1 MLKSVLINPINSRI
15 NHVSY
20 CLNSECKNRQNPDN
34 NQHCLSCGTS
44 LIIQQRYRIIKPLR
58 QPNRHHP
65 NEIFEVE
72 DRGIK
77 KVMKVLTDDRP
88 QMVEMFEREALTLQ
102 FLNHPGIPKV
112 DLDGYFSV
120 EVGDRLLRCLVMEK
134 IEGENL
140 EDWLQ
145 HNPPISQRQTLNWLR
160 QLIEIL
166 DVIHREHFFHRD
178 IKPSNIILKPNGQ
191 LVLID
196 FGAARGITNTFL
208 AKLNL
213 KNATTVISGGYTP
226 PEQVEGRGIPQSD
239 FFALGRT
246 FVHLLTGKSP
256 LELEKDAKNGRL
268 IWRKEA
274 RKISPILADFID
286 ELMAV
291 FPGDRPQ
298 NTQVILR
305 DLTADGLRKRRV
317 LRFLNSPVFKW
328 GSRGVLALIVVG
340 IGVYLLSKPYQAE
353 YYSSIGRKALMDG
366 SFEEA
371 QKSFKRAIK
380 LNPKVAEYYN
390 DLGIACNNLEDL
402 ECALNNY
409 QKAFKIQSEDPIISY
424 NFGILMEDLVDL
436 EKAKEY
442 YQIAMKHKGEA
453 GVLAT
458 NNFARLLIWDNLEY
472 ERANEL
478 LLSIVKETQNEKLQS
493 NIYKNLGWVN
503 LELARSQIPENYTEA
518 KKYLEQAESHL
529 RKAINLNDKRATP
542 YCLLAQVEELIEITK
557 EKKQTEIALDSW
569 KKCRDLSREK
579 LPEVQVW
586 QRQARQ
592 RLANK
597 ICPLS
602 TPCFLEE
609 NNDEIQNLN

>member
-1 MLKSVLINPINSRI
+1 MLKSVLINPINRRI
-15 NHVSY
+15 SHVSY
-20 CLNSECKNRQNPDN
+20 CLNPECKNRQNPDN
-34 NQHCLSCGTS
+34 IESCLSCGTS

-58 QPNRHHP
+58 PPNRHHP

-72 DRGIK
+72 DRGVK

-112 DLDGYFSV
+112 DLDGYFSL

-145 HNPPISQRQTLNWLR
+145 NNGPISQRQTLNWLR

-178 IKPSNIILKPNGQ
+178 IKPSNIVLKPNGQ

-256 LELEKDAKNGRL
+256 LELEKDVKNHRL

-274 RKISPILADFID
+274 KQISPVLADFID

-298 NTQVILR
+298 NTEVILR
-305 DLTADGLRKRRV
+305 DLNPNGLRKRRV
-317 LRFLNSPVFKW
+317 RRFFNSPAFKW
-328 GSRGVLALIVVG
+328 GSRGVLALIIAG

-353 YYSSIGRKALMDG
+353 YYSSRGREALIDG
-366 SFEEA
+366 NFDVA
-371 QKSFKRAIK
+371 QKIMKRAIQ
-380 LNPKVAEYYN
+380 LNPKLAKYYN
-390 DLGIACNNLEDL
+390 DLALICKQKKDVK
-402 ECALNNY
+402 CALDNY
-409 QKAFKIQSEDPIISY
+409 QKAAKIEPENATFYYNLANLYEDIQEFNLAADNYQKAIAL
-424 NFGILMEDLVDL
+424 GGGVEVD
-436 EKAKEY
+436 
-442 YQIAMKHKGEA
+442 
-453 GVLAT
+453 AT
-458 NNFARLLIWDNLEY
+458 NNLARLLIWKNLEY
-472 ERANEL
+472 QKAEKL
-478 LLSIVKETQNEKLQS
+478 LLGALKETESTGVKAAIL
-493 NIYKNLGWVN
+493 KNLGWAI
-503 LELARSQIPENYTEA
+503 LELARLQIRESYQQDYLQIAENY
-518 KKYLEQAESHL
+518 LQES
-529 RKAINLNDKRATP
+529 INLKGDRATP
-542 YCLLAQVEELIEITK
+542 HCLLAQVFE
-557 EKKQTEIALDSW
+557 EKKQTEIALESW
-569 KKCRDLSREK
+569 QKCRDLDIEN
-579 LPEVQVW
+579 LPEEFVW

-597 ICPLS
+597 ICPVS
-602 TPCFLEE
+602 SPCFLEE
-609 NNDEIQNLN
+609 NNVEIQNLD